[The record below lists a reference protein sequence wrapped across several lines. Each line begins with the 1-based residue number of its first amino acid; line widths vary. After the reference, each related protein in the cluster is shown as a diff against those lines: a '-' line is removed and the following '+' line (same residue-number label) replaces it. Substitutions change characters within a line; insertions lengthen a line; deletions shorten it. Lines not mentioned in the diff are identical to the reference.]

1 MPRVKVKLNSAG
13 VVDIFEQW
21 AARDGARR
29 ADRVAAQGRAT
40 APVVSGTY
48 RDSIRVSRET
58 HGRGRP
64 VFHVGPSVDYG
75 MKVEAA
81 TGNMA
86 RALDAAG
93 GA

>member
-29 ADRVAAQGRAT
+29 ADRVAAQGQAT

-48 RDSIRVSRET
+48 RDSITVTRET
-58 HGRGRP
+58 HGKGRP
-64 VFHVGPSVDYG
+64 VFHVGPSVAYG
-75 MKVEAA
+75 WEIEARM
-81 TGNMA
+81 GIMA
-86 RALDAAG
+86 RALDSAG

>member
-1 MPRVKVKLNSAG
+1 MPKVKVKLNSAG

-21 AARDGARR
+21 ASRDGARR
-29 ADRVAAQGRAT
+29 AARVAAQARAT

-75 MKVEAA
+75 MEVETA
-81 TGNMA
+81 TGTMA